1 MKVFREIRNKTALR
15 RLTMKKTGYI
25 LHKTTENNIQLCK
38 ILKEYDNE
46 EDAVNDLVSL
56 LSHNKTEK
64 QLLKE
69 NETI

>member
-1 MKVFREIRNKTALR
+1 
-15 RLTMKKTGYI
+15 MKKTGYI